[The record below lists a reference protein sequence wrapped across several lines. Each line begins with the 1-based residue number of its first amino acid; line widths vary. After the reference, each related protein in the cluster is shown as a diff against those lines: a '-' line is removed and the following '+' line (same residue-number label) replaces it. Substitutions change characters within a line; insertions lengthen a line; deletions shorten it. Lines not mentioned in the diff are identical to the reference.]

1 MILTI
6 QIAGS
11 IIVIITIIALAYK
24 EKENKKYN
32 DFIDKF
38 EKNNKK
44 ENKEIHIEKE
54 NNQKLQNDE
63 KLLNCYEINGNIEKE
78 NNQKSQ
84 QNQKLLDCYEKVYKT
99 NYKTANQ
106 IKKELGDKYEIQIG
120 EYFKSMNFKIYYKGI
135 NEGKKDAGIDIIAWS
150 SGQVLLIQCKNHKEQ
165 IKQDFIRKFIGDC
178 AIYENKYKD
187 KIKNREVKRIFVSNS
202 TADYGATKFIN
213 ENKNII
219 DFIRIKADCRGK
231 NP

>member
-11 IIVIITIIALAYK
+11 IIVIATIIALAYK
-24 EKENKKYN
+24 KKENKKYN

-38 EKNNKK
+38 EKDDKK
-44 ENKEIHIEKE
+44 ENNEI
-54 NNQKLQNDE
+54 
-63 KLLNCYEINGNIEKE
+63 NIEKE
-78 NNQKSQ
+78 NDEKSQ
-84 QNQKLLDCYEKVYKT
+84 QDQKLLDCYEKVYKT

-106 IKKELGDKYEIQIG
+106 IKKELGDKYELQIG
-120 EYFKSMNFKIYYKGI
+120 EYFKSLNFKIYYNGI
-135 NEGKKDAGIDIIAWS
+135 NNGKKDGGIDIIAWS
-150 SGQVLLIQCKNHKEQ
+150 SNQVLLIQCKNHKEQ

-178 AIYENKYKD
+178 AIYENKHKD
-187 KIKNREVKRIFVSNS
+187 KIKNREVKRIFASNS

-219 DFIRIKADCRGK
+219 DFIRIKADCRDK
-231 NP
+231 TPTI

>member
-11 IIVIITIIALAYK
+11 IIVIATIIALAYK
-24 EKENKKYN
+24 KKENKKYN

-38 EKNNKK
+38 EKDDKK
-44 ENKEIHIEKE
+44 ENNEI
-54 NNQKLQNDE
+54 
-63 KLLNCYEINGNIEKE
+63 NIEKE
-78 NNQKSQ
+78 NDEKSQ
-84 QNQKLLDCYEKVYKT
+84 QDQKLLDCYEKVYKT

-106 IKKELGDKYEIQIG
+106 IKKELGNKYELQIG
-120 EYFKSMNFKIYYKGI
+120 EYFKSLNFKIYYNGI
-135 NEGKKDAGIDIIAWS
+135 NNGKKDAGIDIIAWS
-150 SGQVLLIQCKNHKEQ
+150 SNQVLLIQCKNHKEQ

-178 AIYENKYKD
+178 AIYENKHKD
-187 KIKNREVKRIFVSNS
+187 KIKNREVKRIFASNS

-219 DFIRIKADCRGK
+219 DFIRIKADCRDK
-231 NP
+231 TPTI

>member
-38 EKNNKK
+38 EKDDKK
-44 ENKEIHIEKE
+44 ENNEI
-54 NNQKLQNDE
+54 
-63 KLLNCYEINGNIEKE
+63 NIEKE
-78 NNQKSQ
+78 NDKKSQ
-84 QNQKLLDCYEKVYKT
+84 QDQKLLDCYEKVYKT

-231 NP
+231 TPTI

>member
-54 NNQKLQNDE
+54 NNQK
-63 KLLNCYEINGNIEKE
+63 
-78 NNQKSQ
+78 SQ

-99 NYKTANQ
+99 NYKT
-106 IKKELGDKYEIQIG
+106 KKELGNEYELQIG
-120 EYFKSMNFKIYYKGI
+120 RYFQSLNFKIYYNGI
-135 NEGKKDAGIDIIAWS
+135 NNGKKDGGIDIIGWNS
-150 SGQVLLIQCKNHKEQ
+150 EKVLLIQCKNHRSQ
-165 IKQDFIRKFIGDC
+165 INQDLLRKFIGDC
-178 AIYENKYKD
+178 KIYEEKNKYK
-187 KIKNREVKRIFVSNS
+187 IKDREIKRIFASNS
-202 TADYGATKFIN
+202 TADYGADRFLN
-213 ENKNII
+213 ENRNILE
-219 DFIRIKADCRGK
+219 FLRIQAK
-231 NP
+231 

>member
-54 NNQKLQNDE
+54 NNQK
-63 KLLNCYEINGNIEKE
+63 
-78 NNQKSQ
+78 SQ

-99 NYKTANQ
+99 NYKT
-106 IKKELGDKYEIQIG
+106 KKELGNEYELQIG
-120 EYFKSMNFKIYYKGI
+120 RYFQSLNFKIYYNGI
-135 NEGKKDAGIDIIAWS
+135 NNGKKDGGIDIIGWNS
-150 SGQVLLIQCKNHKEQ
+150 EKVLLIQCKNYRSQ
-165 IKQDFIRKFIGDC
+165 INQDLLRKFIGDC
-178 AIYENKYKD
+178 KIYEEKNKYK
-187 KIKNREVKRIFVSNS
+187 IKDREIKRIFASNS
-202 TADYGATKFIN
+202 TADYGADRFLN
-213 ENKNII
+213 ENRNILE
-219 DFIRIKADCRGK
+219 FLRIKAECR
-231 NP
+231 

>member
-44 ENKEIHIEKE
+44 ENREIH
-54 NNQKLQNDE
+54 
-63 KLLNCYEINGNIEKE
+63 IEKE

-99 NYKTANQ
+99 NYKT
-106 IKKELGDKYEIQIG
+106 KKELGDEYELQIG
-120 EYFKSMNFKIYYKGI
+120 RYFQSLNFKIYYNGI
-135 NEGKKDAGIDIIAWS
+135 NNGKKDGGIDIIGWNS
-150 SGQVLLIQCKNHKEQ
+150 EKVLLIQCKNHRSQ
-165 IKQDFIRKFIGDC
+165 INQDLLRKFIGDC
-178 AIYENKYKD
+178 KIYEEKNKYK
-187 KIKNREVKRIFVSNS
+187 IKDREIKRIFASNS
-202 TADYGATKFIN
+202 TADYGANRFLN
-213 ENKNII
+213 ENRNILE
-219 DFIRIKADCRGK
+219 FLRIQAK
-231 NP
+231 

>member
-6 QIAGS
+6 QIVGS

-32 DFIDKF
+32 NFIDKF
-38 EKNNKK
+38 EKDDKK
-44 ENKEIHIEKE
+44 ENNEI
-54 NNQKLQNDE
+54 
-63 KLLNCYEINGNIEKE
+63 NIEKE
-78 NNQKSQ
+78 NDKKSQ
-84 QNQKLLDCYEKVYKT
+84 QDQKLLDCYEKVYKT

-106 IKKELGDKYEIQIG
+106 IKKELGDKYELQIG
-120 EYFKSMNFKIYYKGI
+120 EYFKSLNFKIYYNGI
-135 NEGKKDAGIDIIAWS
+135 NNGKKDGGIDIIAWS
-150 SGQVLLIQCKNHKEQ
+150 SNQVLLIQCKNHKEQ

-178 AIYENKYKD
+178 AIYENKHKD

-231 NP
+231 NPYNLSRF

>member
-54 NNQKLQNDE
+54 NNQK
-63 KLLNCYEINGNIEKE
+63 
-78 NNQKSQ
+78 SQ

-99 NYKTANQ
+99 NYKT
-106 IKKELGDKYEIQIG
+106 KKELGNEYELQIG
-120 EYFKSMNFKIYYKGI
+120 RYFQSLNFKIYYNGI
-135 NEGKKDAGIDIIAWS
+135 NNGKKDGGIDIIGWNS
-150 SGQVLLIQCKNHKEQ
+150 EKVLLIQCKNYRSQ
-165 IKQDFIRKFIGDC
+165 INQDLLRKFIGDC
-178 AIYENKYKD
+178 KIYEEKNKYK
-187 KIKNREVKRIFVSNS
+187 IKDREIKRIFASNS
-202 TADYGATKFIN
+202 TADYGADRFLN
-213 ENKNII
+213 ENRNILE
-219 DFIRIKADCRGK
+219 FLRIQAECRC
-231 NP
+231 

>member
-32 DFIDKF
+32 DFVDKF

-54 NNQKLQNDE
+54 KNQKLQNDE
-63 KLLNCYEINGNIEKE
+63 
-78 NNQKSQ
+78 
-84 QNQKLLDCYEKVYKT
+84 KLLDCYEKVYKT

-120 EYFKSMNFKIYYKGI
+120 EYFKSLNFKIYYNGI
-135 NEGKKDAGIDIIAWS
+135 NNGKKDGGIDIIAWS
-150 SGQVLLIQCKNHKEQ
+150 SNQVLLIQCKNHKEQ

-187 KIKNREVKRIFVSNS
+187 KIKNREVKRIFASNS

-219 DFIRIKADCRGK
+219 DFIRIKADCRDK
-231 NP
+231 PPTI

>member
-24 EKENKKYN
+24 KKENKKYN

-38 EKNNKK
+38 EKDDKK
-44 ENKEIHIEKE
+44 ENNEI
-54 NNQKLQNDE
+54 
-63 KLLNCYEINGNIEKE
+63 NIEKE
-78 NNQKSQ
+78 NDKKSQ
-84 QNQKLLDCYEKVYKT
+84 QDQKLLDCYEKTYKT

-106 IKKELGDKYEIQIG
+106 IKKELGDKYELQIG
-120 EYFKSMNFKIYYKGI
+120 EYFKSLNFKIYYNGI
-135 NEGKKDAGIDIIAWS
+135 NNGKKDGGIDIIAWS
-150 SGQVLLIQCKNHKEQ
+150 SNQVLLIQCKNYKEQ
-165 IKQDFIRKFIGDC
+165 IKQDLIRKFIGDC
-178 AIYENKYKD
+178 AIYENKHKD
-187 KIKNREVKRIFVSNS
+187 KIKNREVKRIFASNS

-219 DFIRIKADCRGK
+219 DFMRIKADCRDK
-231 NP
+231 TPTI

>member
-6 QIAGS
+6 QVAGS

-44 ENKEIHIEKE
+44 ENREIH
-54 NNQKLQNDE
+54 
-63 KLLNCYEINGNIEKE
+63 IEKE

-99 NYKTANQ
+99 NYKT
-106 IKKELGDKYEIQIG
+106 KKELGNEYELQIG
-120 EYFKSMNFKIYYKGI
+120 RYFQSLNFKIYYNGI
-135 NEGKKDAGIDIIAWS
+135 NNGKKDGGIDIIGWNS
-150 SGQVLLIQCKNHKEQ
+150 EKVLLIQCKNHRSQ
-165 IKQDFIRKFIGDC
+165 INQDLLRKFIGDC
-178 AIYENKYKD
+178 KIYEEKNKYK
-187 KIKNREVKRIFVSNS
+187 IKDREIKRIFASNS
-202 TADYGATKFIN
+202 TADYGANRFLN
-213 ENKNII
+213 ENRNILE
-219 DFIRIKADCRGK
+219 FLRIQAKCRC
-231 NP
+231 

>member
-32 DFIDKF
+32 DFVDKF

-54 NNQKLQNDE
+54 KNQKLQNDE
-63 KLLNCYEINGNIEKE
+63 
-78 NNQKSQ
+78 
-84 QNQKLLDCYEKVYKT
+84 KLLDCYEKVYKT

-120 EYFKSMNFKIYYKGI
+120 EYFKSLNFKIYYNGI
-135 NEGKKDAGIDIIAWS
+135 NNGKKDGGIDIIAWS
-150 SGQVLLIQCKNHKEQ
+150 SNQVLLIQCKNHKEQ

-187 KIKNREVKRIFVSNS
+187 KIKNREVKRIFASNS

-219 DFIRIKADCRGK
+219 DFIRIKADCRDK
-231 NP
+231 TPTI

>member
-1 MILTI
+1 MIITI

-63 KLLNCYEINGNIEKE
+63 KLLNCYE
-78 NNQKSQ
+78 
-84 QNQKLLDCYEKVYKT
+84 KVYKT
-99 NYKTANQ
+99 TNKT
-106 IKKELGDKYEIQIG
+106 KKELGDEYELQIG
-120 EYFKSMNFKIYYKGI
+120 RYFKSLNFKIYYNGI
-135 NEGKKDAGIDIIAWS
+135 NNGKKDGGIDIIGWNS
-150 SGQVLLIQCKNHKEQ
+150 EKVLLIQCKNYRSQ
-165 IKQDFIRKFIGDC
+165 INQDLLRKFIGDC
-178 AIYENKYKD
+178 KIYEEKNKYK
-187 KIKNREVKRIFVSNS
+187 IKDREIKRIFASNS
-202 TADYGATKFIN
+202 TADYGADKFLN
-213 ENKNII
+213 ENRNILE
-219 DFIRIKADCRGK
+219 FLRIQAECRC
-231 NP
+231 

>member
-63 KLLNCYEINGNIEKE
+63 KLLNCYE
-78 NNQKSQ
+78 
-84 QNQKLLDCYEKVYKT
+84 KVYKT
-99 NYKTANQ
+99 TNKT
-106 IKKELGDKYEIQIG
+106 KKELGDEYELQIG
-120 EYFKSMNFKIYYKGI
+120 RYFQSLNFKIYYNGI
-135 NEGKKDAGIDIIAWS
+135 NNGKKDGGIDIIGWNS
-150 SGQVLLIQCKNHKEQ
+150 EKVLLIQCKNYRSQ
-165 IKQDFIRKFIGDC
+165 INQDLLRKFIGDC
-178 AIYENKYKD
+178 KIYEEKNKYK
-187 KIKNREVKRIFVSNS
+187 IKDREIKRIFASNS
-202 TADYGATKFIN
+202 TADYGANKFLN
-213 ENKNII
+213 ENRNILE
-219 DFIRIKADCRGK
+219 FLRIQAKCRC
-231 NP
+231 

>member
-24 EKENKKYN
+24 EKVNKKYN

-63 KLLNCYEINGNIEKE
+63 KLLNCYE
-78 NNQKSQ
+78 
-84 QNQKLLDCYEKVYKT
+84 KVYKT
-99 NYKTANQ
+99 TNKT
-106 IKKELGDKYEIQIG
+106 KKELGDEYELQIG
-120 EYFKSMNFKIYYKGI
+120 RYFKSLNFKIYYNGI
-135 NEGKKDAGIDIIAWS
+135 NNGKKDGGIDIIGWNS
-150 SGQVLLIQCKNHKEQ
+150 EKVLLIQCKNHRSQ
-165 IKQDFIRKFIGDC
+165 INQDLLRKFIGDC
-178 AIYENKYKD
+178 KIYEEKNKYK
-187 KIKNREVKRIFVSNS
+187 IKDREIKRIFASNS
-202 TADYGATKFIN
+202 TADYGANRFLN
-213 ENKNII
+213 ENRNILE
-219 DFIRIKADCRGK
+219 FLRIQAK
-231 NP
+231 